1 LSIAITLKTPEA
13 SVVCDT
19 PEEAIRFLQL
29 VAGQDVNSA
38 RFVIAEDE
46 KPTAYVFS
54 EEPSSLGFDSTEPQ
68 TLDFTLDLKVDAE
81 GELAVIPPEEARSA
95 LEAAI
100 AQRIARSR
108 KPAGAELDEKILRA
122 FANDPATPLFGLA
135 SRLFGSA
142 AGNGVRRVRLLIE
155 NLIQRGQLERVN
167 ATTFRVLGEVPSC

>member
-19 PEEAIRFLQL
+19 PEEAIQFLQL
-29 VAGQDVNSA
+29 VAGQD
-38 RFVIAEDE
+38 
-46 KPTAYVFS
+46 T
-54 EEPSSLGFDSTEPQ
+54 
-68 TLDFTLDLKVDAE
+68 E

-108 KPAGAELDEKILRA
+108 KPAGAELDEKLLRA